1 MRTKP
6 QVPDPEVD
14 TNFKGRCSHLE
25 GYIFNIGPRSLE
37 KLDRIMKDLELYL
50 GANYIDRCQ
59 PATMTETSTTFPGP
73 YMPKTIPDMVVE
85 RRKMDVDMAYL
96 KIRVL

>member
-1 MRTKP
+1 MKY
-6 QVPDPEVD
+6 
-14 TNFKGRCSHLE
+14 LE
-25 GYIFNIGPRSLE
+25 RYLRATYRNRYQQA
-37 KLDRIMKDLELYL
+37 IM
-50 GANYIDRCQ
+50 N
-59 PATMTETSTTFPGP
+59 ETLTTFPGP